1 MIWHNETKEMA
12 VTNPAASACTMGSND
27 KPASNLQV
35 KEDTETEAGMET
47 GAGSG
52 THDFVSCAK
61 QSESGI
67 ILIPQPS
74 NSLQDPLVD
83 FPLFSCVVP

>member
-1 MIWHNETKEMA
+1 MA
-12 VTNPAASACTMGSND
+12 VTNPAASAYMIESND
-27 KPASNLQV
+27 KPADNLQM
-35 KEDTETEAGMET
+35 KEETETETGIET
-47 GAGSG
+47 VAGSG

-83 FPLFSCVVP
+83 FPLFSCLLS